1 MRSTALSRA
10 EQEVS
15 VVINSLRQAYP
26 SAYRS
31 GQEYKGDLY
40 IHIQIFKHYES
51 SYLIA

>member
-15 VVINSLRQAYP
+15 VVINSLRQ
-26 SAYRS
+26 AYRS